1 MVPEYSRGFTFFHL
15 GLLLFVSP
23 SLSAFEVP
31 FLAFVATERKKNAS
45 LTQGSYFI
53 VNAK

>member
-1 MVPEYSRGFTFFHL
+1 MLVAEYIIKGFTFFHL

-31 FLAFVATERKKNAS
+31 FLAFVATEREIKCKFYS
-45 LTQGSYFI
+45 RKLLYR
-53 VNAK
+53 